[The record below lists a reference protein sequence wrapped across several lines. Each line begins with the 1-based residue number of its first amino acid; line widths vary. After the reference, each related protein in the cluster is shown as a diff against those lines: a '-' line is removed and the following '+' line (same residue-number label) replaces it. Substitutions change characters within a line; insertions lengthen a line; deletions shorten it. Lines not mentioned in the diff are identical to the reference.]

1 MGLLLLGSY
10 CMLKLYQS
18 NKVESLLAQLIRL
31 LLERD
36 VSPLEQDIIVV
47 ENPGL
52 AHWLK
57 MQLAHS
63 LGIAANIE
71 FPMPSRFLW
80 QIQRQLM
87 PDIASESVFTKA
99 SLTWLI
105 LEGLQD
111 ESLMQ
116 QDEFELLRHY
126 LQVQKDDTPSDQAIR
141 AYRLATTIADLYDQ
155 YLVHRPDWIEQWQ
168 AQTFEIDGRPLADQ
182 AWQGIFWHYLIEK
195 IKSKGLSDR
204 HRANLVK
211 DFMTEL
217 EKADTAHLPKRVIFF
232 GFTSLP
238 KQQVEAL
245 QLLSKKVDVHL
256 LTPNPCQYY
265 WGDVISE
272 TVQAKLRARHIE
284 MPLADAG
291 NDLLAS
297 LGKLGQDFQRLL
309 IDIED
314 IQDEPLFFETQE
326 IENHAL
332 GQIQNQILNLQQPTT
347 PIDISADDSI
357 HIVGCHSPMREIE
370 VLHDHLLNVFE
381 NTDLTP
387 QDIVVMIPDVA
398 SYAPFIDAVFNA
410 QPKHMRIPYSVS
422 DRPLEAEH
430 PILNAVQLILATP
443 QARLPFSDVITL
455 LEIPAVYRRYEL
467 DESHIAPLKQWLV
480 EAGVRWGFDGDSRQT
495 LGLLQWQQNTWLY
508 GFKRLLMGYAMQS
521 SEAVMGIVPVENVE
535 GLDAAILGPLMEFVN
550 DLHQYTQDTQQART
564 CEAWSP
570 FFNQWLHR
578 FLSPNDEELSL
589 LEHVYD
595 TLENWV
601 QSIQAVKYEQPIE
614 YEIFSDGIKQG
625 LQQSNGSQ
633 HFMVGKVNF
642 CTLLPMRSIPF
653 KMVAVL
659 GLNDSEYPRSVIP
672 NSLDLMRTQHRLGD
686 RSRRDED
693 RYLFLEAILSARES
707 LWLSYKSKSQQNDE
721 PLTPSVVLA
730 EFLDYLHQGDDPL
743 ELVQQHPLQ
752 PFNSKYYDGSANF
765 YSYNQ
770 DWLAAIQSKDQ
781 QTDNVNGSKNDS
793 QLASVIAYKEVL
805 LEQFILFFQH
815 PTKYYLNQVLNINL
829 NQYFDELIDHEPFT
843 LDGLDQFKIKQS
855 LINDRVQQTHRYT
868 TQMEGQLA
876 FGEIGQQ
883 QLTRIQEQ
891 LEPMI
896 TAYQQFEHHQGN
908 GPVEINLSFNGERPR
923 LLGWQYQVFDQYH
936 ITLIPSRFKAKHLI
950 TVLIEQACLSA
961 MGLQK
966 HSRLICQDQMIS
978 VLPMD
983 AKQARE
989 YLQSLIDIFIQGQQ
1003 QPLAL
1008 LIETAWQLVA
1018 PLSPRARKSQQD
1030 NAYGKFFGSEQSSGW
1045 GEPGERDD
1053 IHVRRCIEDLS
1064 DIPSTTSVLCH
1075 TLFDVWL
1082 DEGLIEMEPLV

>member
-1 MGLLLLGSY
+1 
-10 CMLKLYQS
+10 MLKLYQS
-18 NKVESLLAQLIRL
+18 NKVERLLAQLVAL
-31 LLERD
+31 LLEHEG
-36 VSPLEQDIIVV
+36 SPLEQDIIVV

-57 MQLAHS
+57 MQLAHA

-87 PDIASESVFTKA
+87 PEIASESVFTKA

-116 QDEFELLRHY
+116 QNEFELLRHY
-126 LQVQKDDTPSDQAIR
+126 LHTQKDDSESDKALR

-155 YLVHRPDWIEQWQ
+155 YLVHRPDWIDQWQ
-168 AQTFEIDGRPLADQ
+168 AKSFEIDGKPLADQ

-195 IKSKGLSDR
+195 IKGKGLSEK
-204 HRANLVK
+204 HRANLVN
-211 DFMTEL
+211 DFMSEL
-217 EKADTAHLPKRVIFF
+217 EKADAKKLPKRVIFF

-245 QLLSKKVDVHL
+245 NLLSKKVDVHL

-272 TVQAKLRARHIE
+272 TVQAKLRARNIE
-284 MPLADAG
+284 LPLADAG

-309 IDIED
+309 MDIDD
-314 IQDEPLFFETQE
+314 IQDEPLF
-326 IENHAL
+326 IESDNENAL
-332 GQIQNQILNLQQPTT
+332 GQIQNHILNLQQPTST
-347 PIDISADDSI
+347 IDISQDNSI
-357 HIVGCHSPMREIE
+357 QIVGCHSPMREIE

-381 NTDLTP
+381 TTRLTP

-430 PILNAVQLILATP
+430 PILNAVQLILSIP
-443 QARLPFSDVITL
+443 QSRLQFSDVITL
-455 LEIPAVYRRYEL
+455 LEIPAVYRQYEL
-467 DESHIAPLKQWLV
+467 DETHIAPLKQWLV
-480 EAGVRWGFDGDSRQT
+480 EAGVRWGFDGHSRQT
-495 LGLLQWQQNTWLY
+495 LGLPQWQQNTWLY

-521 SEAVMGIVPVENVE
+521 TQLVMGIVPVENVE
-535 GLDAAILGPLMEFVN
+535 GLDAAILGPLIQFVN
-550 DLHQYTQDTQQART
+550 DLHQYSQDSKTART
-564 CEAWSP
+564 CDEWSP
-570 FFNQWLHR
+570 FLNQWLRH
-578 FLSPNDEELSL
+578 FLSPNDDELSI

-595 TLENWV
+595 TLEHWV
-601 QSIQAVKYEQPIE
+601 QSVQAVKFEQTIE

-625 LQQSNGSQ
+625 LQKSNGSQ

-672 NSLDLMRTQHRLGD
+672 NSLDLMRTEHRLGD
-686 RSRRDED
+686 RSRRNED

-730 EFLDYLHQGDDPL
+730 EFLDYLRQGGKPL
-743 ELVQQHPLQ
+743 DLVQQHPLQ
-752 PFNSKYYDGSANF
+752 PFNPKYFDGSEHYFSFNK
-765 YSYNQ
+765 
-770 DWLAAIQSKDQ
+770 DWLAAIQTNDAQGVSQPEHQPIEHKP
-781 QTDNVNGSKNDS
+781 QTDD
-793 QLASVIAYKEVL
+793 VL
-805 LEQFILFFQH
+805 LEQLIGFFQH

-829 NQYFDELIDHEPFT
+829 NQYFDELIDHEPFA

-855 LINDRVQQTHRYT
+855 LLSDVVNN
-868 TQMEGQLA
+868 TQNNALRTEGTLA
-876 FGEIGQQ
+876 FGEIGEKQLKGVQQ
-883 QLTRIQEQ
+883 Q
-891 LEPMI
+891 LEPMLN
-896 TAYQQFEHHQGN
+896 AYQNFAHHQSL
-908 GPVEINLSFNGERPR
+908 GPVEINLTFNDVLPR

-936 ITLIPSRFKAKHLI
+936 ITLIPSKFKAKHLI
-950 TVLIEQACLSA
+950 KVLIEQACLSA

-966 HSRLICQDQMIS
+966 HSRLICQDQMIN
-978 VLPMD
+978 VLSMTAQQ
-983 AKQARE
+983 AKD
-989 YLQSLIDIFIQGQQ
+989 YLQVLIEVFIQGQKA
-1003 QPLAL
+1003 PLEL
-1008 LIETAWQLVA
+1008 LIETAWQLVV
-1018 PLSPRARKSQQD
+1018 PLSERVRKTQED
-1030 NAYGKFFGSEQSSGW
+1030 FAYAKFFGSEQSGGW

-1053 IHVRRCIEDLS
+1053 IHVRRCIDDLN
-1064 DIPSTTSVLCH
+1064 DIPQATKDLCH
-1075 TLFDVWL
+1075 SLFDVWL
-1082 DEGLIEMEPLV
+1082 ENDLIEMEALA